1 MSIDPGRIR
10 KHLKAFDFKTLF
22 IEELGW
28 DHHSSTLDVSIDEQR
43 YTLTAI
49 AHKRGFVAY
58 ICPLPADRFKIDDTI
73 RKIETHIAKTVHEHI
88 VIYTNA
94 DQKEQI
100 WQWARREPGKPI
112 VRRHHHFRTDQS
124 GESLIQKL
132 QQMAFDLE
140 DEERLLGITDVV
152 GRVRAAF
159 DVDRVTKRFYDRF
172 KAEHDIFHRFIKGI
186 PDEDLHR
193 WYASVMLNR
202 LMFIYFLQ
210 KKGLLDKNPDYLR
223 EHLNTFLQ
231 KEKDRFYVDFL
242 CPLFFEG
249 FAQPKPRPAKVE
261 KLLGNVPYLNG
272 GIFQKHQIEQL
283 HGKAIE
289 IPDAAFVKIF
299 DFFDG
304 YQWHLDE
311 RPLRDDREINPDVL
325 GYIFEKYINQK
336 QMGAYYTKEDITEYI
351 SKNTVIPRLFDMAK
365 EKCKIAFEGENAVWR
380 LCSDDPDRYIYD
392 AVKRGAD
399 LPLPDD
405 IADGLDTAKPNL
417 LERRKKWNTSA
428 APEYALPT
436 EIWRET
442 VARRQRYSDV
452 RTKLAAGQ
460 IRSINDFITYNLDI
474 RQFAQDVVETCEGPE
489 LLRAFWHAIVGRIPR
504 KSNEKYESGITIL
517 DPTCGSGAFLFAALN
532 ILEPLY
538 EACLERM
545 QLFVDDLQ
553 RSDAKC
559 GPEKYADFKEIL
571 ADVQKHPSPKYFIY
585 KSIIINNLFGV
596 DIMEEAI
603 EICKLRLFL
612 KLIAQVEKEDQIEPL
627 PDIDFNIRAG
637 NTLVGFANLDEVKR
651 SMQGDFLK
659 LQELPAIE
667 EEAVIT
673 DSAFQLFRRLQTQQK
688 MDASEFAEAKA
699 NLKDKLK
706 SLEDRLNEF
715 LAGTYGIKIGT
726 KKAKEQYTAWVK
738 SHKPFHWFVDFY
750 GIIRNGG
757 FDVIIGNP
765 PYIEYARIKSQYRI
779 IGYAT
784 EPSGNLYAY
793 VLERS
798 FCLRRQS
805 ARIGMIVQMSAV
817 CTDRMSSLQTAY
829 LHDASAIWVS
839 SYDDRPGKLFDG
851 LEHIRAAIILSEHAG
866 FGASLV
872 SSTKLNRWPSE
883 ARPVLFSVLEFDVST
898 ELVTVGSFPKVGNQ
912 KLHTI
917 IDKIRQMPIKLE
929 TTYKEKSQH
938 IVFYHRSPLYWI
950 RAMNFMSHFKSSSAE
965 RSVHHFKDFPVLSKS
980 WIPIAGSVIN
990 STIFYIWFI
999 TYGNGRNVTL
1009 RDIMTFP
1016 IPDCLKADSTI
1027 ETFGVLF
1034 KSLMIDYRK
1043 HSVIR
1048 ERKDGVQYQEFYP
1061 KYSKSVIDKI
1071 DVFLARLYGFTDEEL
1086 DFIINYDIKY
1096 RIGKD
1101 SEGDEDQ

>member
-1 MSIDPGRIR
+1 MAIDSSRVR

-28 DHHSSTLDVSIDEQR
+28 DHHSSTLDISIDDR
-43 YTLTAI
+43 HFTLSAI
-49 AHKRGFVAY
+49 AHKRGFVAFV
-58 ICPLPADRFKIDDTI
+58 CPLTDKHLKIDDTI

-94 DQKEQI
+94 DQKEQV

-112 VRRHHHFRTDQS
+112 VRRHHHFSTDQS
-124 GESLIQKL
+124 GDSLIQKL

-172 KAEHDIFHRFIKGI
+172 KAEHDIFLKFIKGI
-186 PDEDLHR
+186 PDEDLLR

-210 KKGLLDKNPDYLR
+210 KKGLLDNNHDYLR

-231 KEKDRFYVDFL
+231 KGKDRFYVDFL

-249 FAQPKPRPAKVE
+249 FAQPKPRTAKVE

-272 GIFQKHQIEQL
+272 GIFQKHQIEQSY
-283 HGKAIE
+283 GKAIE

-380 LCSDDPDRYIYD
+380 LCADDPDRYIYD
-392 AVKRGAD
+392 AVKKGVD

-405 IADGLDTAKPNL
+405 IADGLDTARPNL
-417 LERRKKWNTSA
+417 LERRKKWNMSA

-442 VARRQRYSDV
+442 VARRSRYQDI
-452 RTKLAAGQ
+452 RAKLAAGQ

-553 RSDAKC
+553 RSDAKR
-559 GPEKYADFKEIL
+559 GPEKYADFKDIL

-596 DIMEEAI
+596 DIMEEAV

-612 KLIAQVEKEDQIEPL
+612 KLIAQVEKEEQIEPL

-637 NTLVGFANLDEVKR
+637 NTLVGYATQTKLVAAIKSTLDYDNTISE
-651 SMQGDFLK
+651 
-659 LQELPAIE
+659 IE
-667 EEAVIT
+667 EKAEEIYRLYLNFREQQTKHGGEIT
-673 DSAFQLFRRLQTQQK
+673 I
-688 MDASEFAEAKA
+688 
-699 NLKDKLK
+699 KDKLD
-706 SLEDRLNEF
+706 LEKKLSELESILNGY
-715 LAGTYGIKIGT
+715 LAGEYQINFNNE
-726 KKAKEQYTAWVK
+726 KKYKKWLK
-738 SHKPFHWFVDFY
+738 SYHPFHWLIDYY
-750 GIIRNGG
+750 GVINVGG

-765 PYIEYARIKSQYRI
+765 PYVEYSKVRKEYVIRNYK
-779 IGYAT
+779 T
-784 EPSGNLYAY
+784 EACGNLYAY

-798 FCLRRQS
+798 LDIMHKHGRM
-805 ARIGMIVQMSAV
+805 GMIVQLPIV
-817 CTDRMSSLQTAY
+817 CTDRMQPLQKLCLTQNSSL
-829 LHDASAIWVS
+829 WFS
-839 SYDDRPGKLFDG
+839 SFDDRPARLFDG
-851 LEHIRAAIILSEHAG
+851 LEHIRASIVLSEKG
-866 FGASLV
+866 TP
-872 SSTKLNRWPSE
+872 SSNRPVYSTTYNRWYSE
-883 ARPVLFSVLEFDVST
+883 ARASLFQQLIYSDVAPFIQEGAIPKIGDKFAVAVRKRIAVFDQLFNYFST
-898 ELVTVGSFPKVGNQ
+898 T
-912 KLHTI
+912 
-917 IDKIRQMPIKLE
+917 
-929 TTYKEKSQH
+929 SQH
-938 IVFYHRSPLYWI
+938 LVYFHNAPQYWI
-950 RAMNFMSHFKSSSAE
+950 RAMDFVPYFWNERDGEQTSTQIKSVSLKTNLDALSTNAMQNSTLFYWWFIVHSDCRHLNLREIQNFLAGLSHMSETVKSELTSLAKLLMADYKHNARRKE
-965 RSVHHFKDFPVLSKS
+965 CEYKTTGKVVYDEFFPKLSK
-980 WIPIAGSVIN
+980 PIIDQ
-990 STIFYIWFI
+990 I
-999 TYGNGRNVTL
+999 
-1009 RDIMTFP
+1009 DQ
-1016 IPDCLKADSTI
+1016 
-1027 ETFGVLF
+1027 VLA
-1034 KSLMIDYRK
+1034 K
-1043 HSVIR
+1043 H
-1048 ERKDGVQYQEFYP
+1048 
-1061 KYSKSVIDKI
+1061 
-1071 DVFLARLYGFTDEEL
+1071 YGFTDEEL

-1096 RIGKD
+1096 RIGKN